1 MKFKSIL
8 QRARA
13 GIAVVVIGAMVA
25 ACTPSAPPESPA
37 DRFAKDPAAVKR
49 GKGIFLGTCAAYCH
63 SLKKDNRDAPY
74 LFDCEWLHG
83 GSDAEIHNTIVN
95 GVPGT
100 RMVGFGNGFPQGDDD
115 TWRVVAFLKT
125 NREACPTP

>member
-1 MKFKSIL
+1 VAA
-8 QRARA
+8 ARV
-13 GIAVVVIGAMVA
+13 GRLVAVAVIGALTA
-25 ACTPSAPPESPA
+25 ACSPPSAQESPA

-49 GKGIFLGTCAAYCH
+49 GKGIFVGTCAAYCH

-100 RMVGFGNGFPQGDDD
+100 RMVGFGNSFPQGDDD
-115 TWRVVAFLKT
+115 VWRVIAFLKT
-125 NREACPTP
+125 NREACSAP

>member
-1 MKFKSIL
+1 MR
-8 QRARA
+8 RARSA
-13 GIAVVVIGAMVA
+13 LGVVVAVAIACLIGA
-25 ACTPSAPPESPA
+25 CSPPQSQESPA
-37 DRFAKDPAAVKR
+37 DVFAKDPAAVKR
-49 GKGIFLGTCAAYCH
+49 GKGIFVGTCAAYCH

-74 LFDCEWLHG
+74 LFDCQWLHG

-115 TWRVVAFLKT
+115 VWRVVAYLKT
-125 NREACPTP
+125 NREACTPAP